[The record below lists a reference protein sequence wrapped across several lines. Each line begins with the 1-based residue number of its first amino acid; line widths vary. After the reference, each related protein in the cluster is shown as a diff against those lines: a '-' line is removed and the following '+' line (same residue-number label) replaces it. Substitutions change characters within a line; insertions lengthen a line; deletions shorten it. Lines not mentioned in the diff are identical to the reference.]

1 MARFLLTTLGSLG
14 DLHPYIAV
22 ALGLRAR
29 GHHAAI
35 ATSEIYRAK
44 VEGEGLAFH
53 PLRPDLAFALDNPDV
68 MRQAVHPR
76 TGTEYVIR
84 RLFLPH
90 LEASFEDTLA
100 AARHADVLVGHPI
113 AYATPTVAEV
123 LKKPWLSVALQ
134 PSIFLS
140 VHDPPVVSGIPWL
153 EAFQDAGPWFWRPLL
168 GLALSVTRRWA
179 APLNDLRR
187 KLALPELRDP
197 LFHGMYSPHGTQAWF
212 SPLFAAPQ
220 PDWPAATEL
229 TGFPF
234 YDKLEPGLG
243 LTPQLKSFLDAGPP
257 PVVFTLGSSAT
268 LDAGTFYEESAKA
281 ALAAGCRAVLL
292 TGRDPRNQPRRPLP
306 DTILATE
313 YAPYSELL
321 GRAAATVHQ
330 GGVGTTAQAL
340 RAGRPMIVVPWSH
353 DQPDNA
359 RRVRKLGTGISV
371 QRRDYRAAT
380 AARAL
385 RQVLND
391 ARCAQAAARVSAA
404 LSKEDGVAA
413 ACRGLEALLNDALLH
428 GNRHELR

>member
-29 GHHAAI
+29 GHHATI

-44 VEGEGLAFH
+44 IEGEGLAFH
-53 PLRPDLAFALDNPDV
+53 PVRPDLGFALTDPAV

-84 RLFLPH
+84 RMFLPH

-113 AYATPTVAEV
+113 AYATPTVAE
-123 LKKPWLSVALQ
+123 LLNKPWLSVALQ

-140 VHDPPVVSGIPWL
+140 PYDPPVVAGLPWL
-153 EAFQDAGPWFWRPLL
+153 ENFQDSGLWFWRPMV
-168 GLALSVTRRWA
+168 GLALAITRRWA
-179 APLNDLRR
+179 APLNNLRR
-187 KLALPELRDP
+187 TLGLRELRDP
-197 LFHGMYSPHGTQAWF
+197 LFRGMHSPHGTQAWF
-212 SPLFAAPQ
+212 SRILARPQ
-220 PDWPAATEL
+220 PDWPARTEI

-234 YDKLEPGLG
+234 YDKLEPGAG
-243 LTPQLKSFLDAGPP
+243 LPPALQRFLESGPP
-257 PVVFTLGSSAT
+257 PVVFTLGSSAP
-268 LDAGTFYEESAKA
+268 LDAGTFYQESARA

-292 TGRDPRNQPRRPLP
+292 TGRDPRNLPQEPLP
-306 DTILATE
+306 DSIFVTE

-340 RAGRPMIVVPWSH
+340 RAARPMIVVPWSH

-359 RRVRKLGTGISV
+359 RRVRKLGAGLTV
-371 QRRDYRAAT
+371 RRADYRAAT
-380 AARAL
+380 AANAL
-385 RQVLND
+385 REMLSDQSY
-391 ARCAQAAARVSAA
+391 ARAAARASAA
-404 LSKEDGVAA
+404 MSEEDGVAA
-413 ACRGLEALLNDALLH
+413 ACRGLEALL
-428 GNRHELR
+428 